1 MDDRAPSLL
10 RFDRFTLDLARGCL
24 KHGAEEIPLR
34 PKAYGVLRYLVD
46 RPDRLVSK
54 EEIIGAIWPRVFVTD
69 DALVHCVTELRQAL
83 GDRDQKII
91 RTIPRRGYRFVAP
104 VAAIVDAAPVE
115 RIPEP
120 AEHGRGT
127 LSAVA
132 VLPAS
137 RRRTRI
143 AAVLLLLLLFA
154 VAGGMRGWWWNEGR
168 RQPGAGEWPLSA
180 RPAVAVLP
188 FDDLGGDERQKR
200 LADAFAEDL
209 ITELARS
216 RDLLVIARNSSF
228 AYKGKPVDVRRI
240 GRELGVGYLLEGSF
254 QAGPDRLRV
263 TAQLI
268 DAATGAHL
276 WSQRYDRPTA
286 DFFAVHDEVAGQIVG
301 TLTGYSGPLAQAGT
315 EAARR
320 KRPESLR
327 AYDHYLLAKVPYI
340 RHDAAGMAEARKLLE
355 KALALDPDLIRTWE
369 LLAWTHFRDAIGGWG
384 DDPQRSWEAFH
395 AAARKAVEVDPLD
408 GGAHVV
414 AGMSHFVRGEVEQ
427 GTAAWD
433 RALAL
438 SPNDANV
445 LRPIGA
451 QLALATG
458 IERAAEGVELV
469 ERAMRLDPLH
479 PPNVASALGFACYY
493 AGCYEKGIVAFKR
506 RASMNLDHRVFL
518 AMSYAQLGRK
528 EEAAVEVAQALRED
542 PSFSAEAWVD
552 RDFFQPG
559 GNSAALFF
567 EGARKAG
574 LPLCAPMAEATR
586 LDPANQLPECEAQR
600 AKLAAP

>member
-1 MDDRAPSLL
+1 
-10 RFDRFTLDLARGCL
+10 
-24 KHGAEEIPLR
+24 
-34 PKAYGVLRYLVD
+34 
-46 RPDRLVSK
+46 
-54 EEIIGAIWPRVFVTD
+54 
-69 DALVHCVTELRQAL
+69 LRQAL

-104 VAAIVDAAPVE
+104 VAAITDEAPVE

-120 AEHGRGT
+120 AGYGCGT

-143 AAVLLLLLLFA
+143 AAVLLLLLA
-154 VAGGMRGWWWNEGR
+154 VAGGMGGWWWSEER
-168 RQPGAGEWPLSA
+168 RQPDADEWPLSE

-200 LADAFAEDL
+200 LTDAFAENL

-228 AYKGKPVDVRRI
+228 AYKGKPTDVRQI
-240 GRELGVGYLLEGSF
+240 GRELGVGYLLEGSL
-254 QAGPDRLRV
+254 QTGPDRLRV

-301 TLTGYSGPLAQAGT
+301 TLIGYSGPLAKAGT

-327 AYDHYLLAKVPYI
+327 AYDYYLLAKVAYI
-340 RHDAAGMAEARKLLE
+340 RHDAAGMVEARQLLE
-355 KALALDPDLIRTWE
+355 KALQLDPGLVRAWE
-369 LLAWTHFRDAIGGWG
+369 VLAWTHFRDAFNNWG
-384 DDPQRSWEAFH
+384 NDRSASWRAFH
-395 AAARKAVEVDPLD
+395 DAARKAASLDPMD

-414 AGMSHFVRGEVEQ
+414 LGMSHFFRDEVEQ
-427 GTAAWD
+427 GAVAWD

-445 LRPIGA
+445 LRPVGS
-451 QLALATG
+451 QLAKALGLDRAQQGLELA
-458 IERAAEGVELV
+458 EQ
-469 ERAMRLDPLH
+469 AMRLDPLH
-479 PPNVASALGFACYY
+479 PAIVASAVGFAAYF
-493 AGCYEKGIVAFKR
+493 AGQYEKAIEAFKQKP
-506 RASMNLDHRVFL
+506 NPLFDHHAFL
-518 AMSYAQLGRK
+518 AMSYAQLGQT
-528 EEAAVEVAQALRED
+528 EEAHVEAAEVLRAKPD
-542 PSFSAEAWVD
+542 FSAEEHVD
-552 RDFFQPG
+552 DDFFLPG
-559 GNSAALFF
+559 GTSAALFID
-567 EGARKAG
+567 GARKAG
-574 LPLCAPMAEATR
+574 LPLCAPAAEAKR
-586 LDPANQLPECEAQR
+586 LDPRSRLPGCEAER
-600 AKLAAP
+600 AKLAVP